1 MAASVGRRCLRLLC
15 GVAPWRSRYSFL
27 GRLSRGGRRPGPS
40 RSVRREKTFLFC
52 GLPEEGSGKD
62 SHPPSRRARGQVRL
76 PARRE
81 VRIYLGSVLS
91 ALALPFLARWK
102 CRRDQ
107 TKQNKTKTPH
117 KKTRTNET
125 DGIDCVPSTRVEAG
139 LDSSFRVLCSWRSSK
154 MWEELWTGSRR
165 GLSFRVLG
173 L

>member
-1 MAASVGRRCLRLLC
+1 MARQEGGDKMAASVGRRYLRLLC

-91 ALALPFLARWK
+91 ALALRFLARWK

-107 TKQNKTKTPH
+107 TKQNKNTPQ
-117 KKTRTNET
+117 KNPNKRN
-125 DGIDCVPSTRVEAG
+125 RWN
-139 LDSSFRVLCSWRSSK
+139 RLCALR
-154 MWEELWTGSRR
+154 
-165 GLSFRVLG
+165 
-173 L
+173 